1 MDDES
6 EISLKSICCTCLSID
21 RKLAQLSRVHDGV
34 NKLFF
39 LLSYDSDAYEA
50 LFHKDAV
57 NLYICWECKALMN
70 KLCEFRNQ
78 ACIAQKQLTDITD
91 GKINLKS
98 KRLSL
103 SRLSPYHQTTYNKEY
118 IANDETV
125 DNFIDCGPDIDFIK
139 TESDND
145 DIPLC
150 DLQINDISY
159 DKEPLLKID
168 TKLKINTATKS
179 IKENRKKD
187 KTKEVLIDE
196 SKYSKIEMLHNEM
209 IKIIEESKESRSS
222 LDSYVN
228 ASDKCEICIEGFR
241 NYNELEKHNLEL
253 HVEKQGHIQCDICM
267 VYIEEVKFTD
277 HRNEHFQKYICN
289 ICDNVTYNLQ
299 DLARH
304 LEVEHLIG
312 VATKKIKKKVSKTNE
327 PKLKGRK
334 TSKEQSLVWPCTE
347 CDQNFDSKNKKYKHV
362 QKFHRE
368 WFKCST
374 CDKKFAFKN
383 TLKRHEL
390 VHGTRAREQCAACG
404 KLVRADLRLSH
415 ARTHAPRAPHDCR
428 ACGKR
433 FVSRASYENHLKY
446 SSRHAVTDVHKYKCT
461 MCEKGYRSQAELRD
475 HVNYQ
480 HMGRTRHKCPICDK
494 ALASPRCITRHVR
507 RAHHG
512 VKENEKDKIC
522 QTCGKAFREKK
533 SLREHELIHSGE
545 RPLSCEL
552 CGRAFRQRASLY
564 THRRRVHRVPP
575 AARRPPHALIND

>member
-253 HVEKQGHIQCDICM
+253 HVE
-267 VYIEEVKFTD
+267 
-277 HRNEHFQKYICN
+277 
-289 ICDNVTYNLQ
+289 
-299 DLARH
+299 
-304 LEVEHLIG
+304 
-312 VATKKIKKKVSKTNE
+312 IKKKVSKTNE